1 MGSVH
6 ACPDLSDMHAE
17 EERPAGESR
26 WRQRLSS
33 PSQPAELSAWRIV
46 FPSADAH
53 MWYTA
58 HFPSHQHLYL
68 TDVLCSAAGCSV
80 PLPQAGPEITHRSRL
95 ISAVQPSPT
104 QGARALDGR
113 LRKVVVGLARP
124 DTRRS
129 LSVMARDGVRARPF
143 LRCLTAS
150 RGFSLLAS
158 ALLTD
163 FPCRRA
169 TWPGS
174 YGTGDDGKS
183 SRLGVIYL
191 GRYSGK
197 LSLQAGR
204 DGMGWALSTRAEPGW
219 EKNGTC
225 PNGQGSKGYP
235 EL

>member
-26 WRQRLSS
+26 WRQQLSS

-95 ISAVQPSPT
+95 ISAVQPSLT

-129 LSVMARDGVRARPF
+129 LPCHGPRWRQGRPL

-150 RGFSLLAS
+150 RGFSMLAS

-163 FPCRRA
+163 FPRRRA

-174 YGTGDDGKS
+174 
-183 SRLGVIYL
+183 
-191 GRYSGK
+191 
-197 LSLQAGR
+197 
-204 DGMGWALSTRAEPGW
+204 
-219 EKNGTC
+219 
-225 PNGQGSKGYP
+225 
-235 EL
+235 